1 MDNDE
6 QSARRSIVVEA
17 LTENK
22 PPQINLNTK
31 NINVTSSMFVSPQE
45 SIMQTNQNSTL
56 VNKKSL

>member
-17 LTENK
+17 LKENK
-22 PPQINLNTK
+22 PPQINFNTK